1 MDSLYNEA
9 INVEIRRLMVLIAVA
24 KHDYSDAVIHKMP
37 DDHRVQLAD
46 ELCEYERQKKCLE
59 TKNFKALP
67 YNVKL
72 LYKK

>member
-1 MDSLYNEA
+1 MDGLYNEA
-9 INVEIRRLMVLIAVA
+9 INVEIRRLSVLIALA
-24 KHDYSDAVIHKMP
+24 KHDYSDAVKNRMP
-37 DDHRVQLAD
+37 DKMRLQLAD
-46 ELCEYERQKKCLE
+46 EICEYERQKKCLE